1 MKGSAGMANAA
12 SYDIAVIGGGPGG
25 YVAALRAAQLGATV
39 CLIEKQ
45 DLGGT
50 CLNVGCIPTKTFYKA
65 AHLLSDLKS
74 AGDYG
79 ITAEKVA
86 FDMAKLVAHKNGIIG
101 QLVQG
106 VAHLLKKS
114 KVAVIKGTASFAS
127 KTMLTVQ
134 TANGTQSITAKTII
148 IATGSSNAK
157 PPIEGI
163 NGKNVIDSTQAL
175 SLTQVPASITV
186 IGGGVIGAEFACI
199 FNALGAKVTVIE
211 MLPSVVTGV
220 DADCQA
226 YLAKAM
232 KSQGI
237 DLRTNS
243 KVLSITDRDGKK
255 QVTYTCESRTDSV
268 MTDIVLVAIG
278 RTPNSAGLNVEKIG
292 VECQKGWIKVNAS
305 MQTSVPTIYAIGDII
320 GEQMYAHAA
329 YEEAE
334 VAVENALGNTRKV
347 SYSAVPKAIFT
358 NPEIGS
364 VGMTEQEARDKGFDV
379 VAAKFPLHGNGKAL
393 IDGGGEGFVKI
404 VAEKKYNEI
413 LGIHVIGPHATELT
427 GEAGLAIT
435 GELRLDD
442 VVATIHAHPTIS
454 EAVKEAA
461 LLGLGKQI
469 HC

>member
-1 MKGSAGMANAA
+1 MANAV
-12 SYDIAVIGGGPGG
+12 SYDVAVIGGGPGG
-25 YVAALRAAQLGATV
+25 YVAALRAAQLGAKV

-45 DLGGT
+45 ELGGT

-65 AHLLSDLKS
+65 AHLLTELKS
-74 AGDYG
+74 AEDFG
-79 ITAEKVA
+79 ITVEKAA
-86 FDMAKLVAHKNGIIG
+86 FDMAKLVNYKDGIIAK
-101 QLVQG
+101 LVQG

-114 KVAVIKGTASFAS
+114 KVTVIKGTASFAS
-127 KTMLTVQ
+127 KTTLTIKTEQ
-134 TANGTQSITAKTII
+134 GTDSITAKTFI

-163 NGKNVIDSTQAL
+163 DGKNVIDSTEAL
-175 SLTQVPASITV
+175 SLKQVPSAVTV

-211 MLPSVVTGV
+211 MLPAVVTGV

-232 KSQGI
+232 KAQGI

-243 KVLSITDRDGKK
+243 KVMAIKDVDGKK
-255 QVTYTCESRTDSV
+255 QVTYTCDGRTDSV
-268 MTDIVLVAIG
+268 TTDIVLVAIG
-278 RTPNSAGLNVEKIG
+278 RTPNSAVLNVDKIG

-305 MQTSVPTIYAIGDII
+305 MQTSIPTIYAIGDAT
-320 GEQMYAHAA
+320 GEQMFAHAA

-334 VAVENALGNTRKV
+334 VAVESALGKSRKV
-347 SYSAVPKAIFT
+347 NYCAVPKAIFT

-364 VGMTEQEARDKGFDV
+364 VGLSEKEAKDKGYDV
-379 VAAKFPLHGNGKAL
+379 IAAKFPLHGNGKAL

-413 LGIHVIGPHATELT
+413 LGIHIIGPHATELT

-435 GELRLDD
+435 GEMRLDD